1 MTDLGA
7 LHTQAIHIEEKDTM
21 SRVGWLLNTDLILS
35 TGILVTLGDKSL

>member
-7 LHTQAIHIEEKDTM
+7 LHTQDMHIEDKGTM

-35 TGILVTLGDKSL
+35 TGILVTPGDKSL